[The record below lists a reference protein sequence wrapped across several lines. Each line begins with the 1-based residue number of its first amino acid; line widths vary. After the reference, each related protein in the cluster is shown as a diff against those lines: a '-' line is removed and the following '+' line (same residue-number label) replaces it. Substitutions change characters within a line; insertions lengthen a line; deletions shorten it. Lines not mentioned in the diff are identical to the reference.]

1 MPLTILRCP
10 PDPRLDLLQLK
21 LELALLFCEGISS
34 CGELLGMLFFHG
46 VDYLLC
52 LLHRF
57 PECPVQLIHLLV
69 ERTHRRVKLDDGRVK
84 PLYLLLHVPHGLPP
98 VRYSDVIEIHGINCP
113 LKRCLVSV
121 RCHLLLH
128 L

>member
-57 PECPVQLIHLLV
+57 PSAPSSSSTCSLSAPTVALSSMTVALSPCIFCFMSPMV
-69 ERTHRRVKLDDGRVK
+69 SRR
-84 PLYLLLHVPHGLPP
+84 
-98 VRYSDVIEIHGINCP
+98 
-113 LKRCLVSV
+113 
-121 RCHLLLH
+121 
-128 L
+128 